1 MAYYCLTQEAA
12 RKAYEAL
19 SESITPNWS
28 ALRQVKGAGEPNE
41 YDEVKKIVDG
51 IRDEFESPLTDGDAA
66 RFEGRVGVA
75 LHENIVDQAAVVD
88 PDFWRWV
95 ALDLLREATLDRHYE
110 KHDKMPNERNFGI
123 GSRVE
128 CFPYRA
134 WLRADIGYDPA
145 ASPAQRY
152 RLALRGDQD
161 LWRSH
166 LIRVR
171 HAYHR
176 DMAHSLIEFQYPSD
190 ESDGVLKKGDK
201 NEGIRVLAKKLAR
214 MHANMVF
221 PLLPKEK
228 CRWLIMEL
236 AEGLE
241 RVDGSRYSRN
251 GGPSS

>member
-1 MAYYCLTQEAA
+1 MGHYGLTFYAA
-12 RKAYEAL
+12 RKAYDAL
-19 SESITPNWS
+19 SQSFEPTWGE
-28 ALRQVKGAGEPNE
+28 LRRAKGSGEPQE
-41 YDEVKKIVDG
+41 YSDLRDAVDEL
-51 IRDEFESPLTDGDAA
+51 RREFTFPLKDGDAA
-66 RFEGRVGVA
+66 RFEGRVGIL
-75 LHENIVDQAAVVD
+75 LHENIVDQEAVLD
-88 PDFWRWV
+88 ADFWRWV
-95 ALDLLREATLDRHYE
+95 ALDLLREATLDRHQRTA
-110 KHDKMPNERNFGI
+110 DAMPNAKNFGI

-145 ASPAQRY
+145 ANPADRY

-171 HAYHR
+171 YAFHR
-176 DMAHSLIEFQYPSD
+176 DMAHSLISFQYPDD

-201 NEGIRVLAKKLAR
+201 DEGIRVLAKRLAR

-221 PLLPKEK
+221 PLLPREK
-228 CRWLIMEL
+228 CLWLISEL

-241 RVDGSRYSRN
+241 REDGGRYTRS
-251 GGPSS
+251 GEPSY